1 MDMQVPQS
9 LTIISPHLDD
19 AVFSCGALI
28 AACRNPLVVTV
39 FAGVPPEGID
49 APDWDR
55 AAGFSTGHESVHARR
70 HEDARA
76 LALLAAEPV
85 WLDFLD
91 GQYGKRYNPV
101 DIAVRLGRLLAMQPH
116 GTIVAPLGLFHSDHV
131 LVNAAC
137 MLVREA
143 VHADAPAAAHAAT
156 HVAPHVAP
164 HAPPSGESDGSHPMA
179 APPSMQWLFYED
191 AIYRRMPGMIQN
203 RLMAWWQEGL
213 LASPVTLPIAPFQT
227 QKMRAIEAYESQLPL
242 FNAEQLADLGA
253 PERYWSLGPPVVA
266 AASRPR

>member
-28 AACRNPLVVTV
+28 AAGRNPLVVTV

-55 AAGFSTGHESVHARR
+55 AAGFNTGHEAVHARR

-76 LALLAAEPV
+76 LAMLGGEPV

-91 GQYGKRYNPV
+91 SQYGKRYTPV

-116 GTIVAPLGLFHSDHV
+116 GTVVAPLGLFHSDHA

-143 VHADAPAAAHAAT
+143 VHAEAPAGAATSATTHAGTHAASADP
-156 HVAPHVAP
+156 HGAHPVSAPA
-164 HAPPSGESDGSHPMA
+164 SL
-179 APPSMQWLFYED
+179 QWLFYED

-213 LASPVTLPIAPFQT
+213 LASPVNLPIAPFQT

-253 PERYWSLGPPVVA
+253 PERYWSLGPTSLSA
-266 AASRPR
+266 AAQFR

>member
-1 MDMQVPQS
+1 MDMQVPEL
-9 LTIISPHLDD
+9 LTVISPHLDD
-19 AVFSCGALI
+19 AVFSCGSLI
-28 AACRNPLVVTV
+28 AASRNPIVVTV
-39 FAGVPPEGID
+39 FGGVPPEGID

-55 AAGFSTGHESVHARR
+55 AAGFSTGYEAVHARR
-70 HEDARA
+70 REDARA
-76 LALLAAEPV
+76 LSMLGAEPV

-101 DIAVRLGRLLAMQPH
+101 DLAVRLARLLAMQPH
-116 GTIVAPLGLFHSDHV
+116 ATIVAPLGLFHSDHV

-143 VHADAPAAAHAAT
+143 AHAEVPAPRTSARAAAAHAAT
-156 HVAPHVAP
+156 PTP
-164 HAPPSGESDGSHPMA
+164 HASDVATPQA
-179 APPSMQWLFYED
+179 VPAPPTQQWLFYED

-213 LASPVTLPIAPFQT
+213 LAAPVHLPIAPFQT

-242 FNAEQLADLGA
+242 FNAEQLSDLGG
-253 PERYWSLGPPVVA
+253 PERYWSLGPPLVPK
-266 AASRPR
+266 SR